1 MELISKEL
9 SVSHMTPIGY
19 IFPKNHSVHCFDDHV
34 LLKEIFDYFTTHPAD
49 VVIITHNANPIGI
62 ITLKDMVHSIK
73 DCKNLTRPA
82 KDIMSTPLQT
92 FLHTKSIAEVLDTM
106 AHAEYDKI
114 VTINEKNSVMGVMD
128 RRHLLS
134 LCYTQLTPLIKHE
147 HSLINSMLG
156 LVGESQRGLLKL
168 ATTDA
173 LTGIGN
179 RRLFEEIFNAHQS
192 LGERYDVTLFLLM
205 FDIDNF
211 KTINDT
217 FGHVAGDSVLK
228 ELTEL
233 VSQTIRKSDIFIR
246 WGGEEFTIL
255 LQYPDSLSVMKIAE
269 HIRKAID
276 EHSFK
281 TIVHITC
288 SFGMTAIYSSDSL
301 EQVIER
307 ADKALYRAKV
317 DGKNTVRMEIS

>member
-1 MELISKEL
+1 MNLISKEL
-9 SVSHMTPIGY
+9 SISHMTPIGY
-19 IFPKNHSVHCFDDHV
+19 IFPKNNCVQCFDEHV
-34 LLKEIFDYFTTHPAD
+34 LLQEIFDYFTTHSSD
-49 VVIITHNANPIGI
+49 VVIILHETIPIGI
-62 ITLKDMVHSIK
+62 ITLKDLVHAMK
-73 DCKNLTRPA
+73 DFKNLTSHA
-82 KDIMSTPLQT
+82 KDIMSTPVKT
-92 FLHTKSIAEVLDTM
+92 FAYTLSIAEVLDAM
-106 AHAEYDKI
+106 SQADYDKI
-114 VTINEKNSVMGVMD
+114 VATNEKNSIIGVMD

-147 HSLINSMLG
+147 YNIIHSMLG
-156 LVGESQRGLLKL
+156 LVSESQRGLLKL
-168 ATTDA
+168 ATTDS

-179 RRLFEEIFNAHQS
+179 RRLFEEIFQAHQS
-192 LGERYDVTLFLLM
+192 LGKRYDVNLFLLM

-211 KTINDT
+211 KSINDT

-233 VSQTIRKSDIFIR
+233 VSHTIRKSDIFIR

-276 EHSFK
+276 NHCFK

-288 SFGMTAIYSSDSL
+288 SFGMTAIYPYESL

-317 DGKNTVRMEIS
+317 DGKNTVRMEIA